1 MASWLFFLL
10 DVYYRRAVANRQ
22 TMSGR
27 QLVAALAASGAAALL
42 FIAAVSFTA
51 PVVELGSSSR
61 AAGFAQAAH
70 SARSWA
76 AQAFA
81 NQPPAKAA
89 VQARIVAAAIADVRV
104 FVCVCARVR
113 NSVCVEG

>member
-1 MASWLFFLL
+1 M
-10 DVYYRRAVANRQ
+10 
-22 TMSGR
+22 R

-51 PVVELGSSSR
+51 PAVELGSR

-70 SARSWA
+70 SAHSWA

-104 FVCVCARVR
+104 FVCMCARVR
-113 NSVCVEG
+113 NSVCVT